1 MAMVWNLRVSDVRFH
16 QFRIVMA
23 VPRESQYGQQNAL
36 LALGS
41 ELWRIYSSFA
51 VDDLYSEC
59 VRRSVDGSLWQVYV
73 RRCIHNFS
81 LIHLNLVDSIAA
93 WCEEGNIKQEL

>member
-1 MAMVWNLRVSDVRFH
+1 MRFH
-16 QFRIVMA
+16 LFRIVMA
-23 VPRESQYGQQNAL
+23 VPRESQHGQQNTL

-41 ELWRIYSSFA
+41 ELWGIHFPFA

-59 VRRSVDGSLWQVYV
+59 VRRRVDGSLWQVHV
-73 RRCIHNFS
+73 RRSIHNFS

-93 WCEEGNIKQEL
+93 WCEEGNIKQ